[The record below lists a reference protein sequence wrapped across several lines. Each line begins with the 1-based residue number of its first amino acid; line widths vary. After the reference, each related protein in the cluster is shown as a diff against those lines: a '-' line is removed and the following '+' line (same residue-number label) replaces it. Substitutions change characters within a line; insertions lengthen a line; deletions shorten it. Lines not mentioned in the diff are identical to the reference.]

1 MKKSSEFASFLHYF
15 KLYMFARS
23 VRQDRVA
30 IVKNVASLFVL
41 ALLLSSCVSSKNLAL
56 FQDGPNTTVDS
67 LSIAKQYTPTIQ
79 VGDVLNISVNS
90 LNPEAS
96 AVFNL
101 PENASMIQGQGIM
114 ASANPLAYQPGYVVS
129 KEGTIDFP
137 MLGKIQVAGD
147 ATAQVSSKIKEK
159 LKAYLKE
166 PSVNVRNVNFRIS
179 VLGEVNHP
187 SLFLINN
194 EQVTILQALS
204 MANDLTIYGRRENV
218 LVIREENGKKTFAR
232 LDLTKRDV
240 FSSPY
245 YYLHPNDVVYVE
257 PNQARAASTDNTY
270 RIAPIVI
277 SAASA
282 ILVLV
287 SVLVR
292 R

>member
-1 MKKSSEFASFLHYF
+1 MKKSSEFAAFLHYL
-15 KLYMFARS
+15 KLNMFTRS
-23 VRQDRVA
+23 FRQDRVSA
-30 IVKNVASLFVL
+30 VKQLASLLVL
-41 ALLLSSCVSSKNLAL
+41 ALTLSSCVSSKNLAL

-67 LSIAKQYTPTIQ
+67 LSLAKQYTPTVQI
-79 VGDVLNISVNS
+79 GDVLNVSVTS

-96 AVFNL
+96 AIFNL
-101 PENASMIQGQGIM
+101 PENMSMVQGQGLV

-137 MLGKIQVAGD
+137 MLGKIQVIGQS
-147 ATAQVSSKIKEK
+147 TSQIGGTIKEK
-159 LKAYLKE
+159 LKVYLKE

-204 MANDLTIYGRRENV
+204 MANDLTIFGKRENV
-218 LVIREENGKKTFAR
+218 MVIREENGKKTFAR

-257 PNQARAASTDNTY
+257 PNQARVASTDNTY
-270 RIAPIVI
+270 RVAPIVI

>member
-1 MKKSSEFASFLHYF
+1 MKKSSEFAAFLHYL
-15 KLYMFARS
+15 KLNMFTRS
-23 VRQDRVA
+23 FRQDRVSA
-30 IVKNVASLFVL
+30 VKQFASFLVL
-41 ALLLSSCVSSKNLAL
+41 ALTLSSCVSSKNLAL

-67 LSIAKQYTPTIQ
+67 LSLAKQYTPTVQI
-79 VGDVLNISVNS
+79 GDVLNVSVTS

-96 AVFNL
+96 AIFNL
-101 PENASMIQGQGIM
+101 PENTAFIQGQGLT

-137 MLGKIQVAGD
+137 MLGKIQVIGQS
-147 ATAQVSSKIKEK
+147 TSQIGSTIKEK
-159 LKAYLKE
+159 LKVYLKE

-204 MANDLTIYGRRENV
+204 MANDLTIFGKRENV
-218 LVIREENGKKTFAR
+218 MVIREENGKKTFAR

-257 PNQARAASTDNTY
+257 PNQARVASTDNTY
-270 RIAPIVI
+270 RVAPIVI

>member
-1 MKKSSEFASFLHYF
+1 
-15 KLYMFARS
+15 MFARS

-79 VGDVLNISVNS
+79 VGDVLSISVNS

-96 AVFNL
+96 AIFNL
-101 PENASMIQGQGIM
+101 PENMALIQGQGLN
-114 ASANPLAYQPGYVVS
+114 ASANPLAYQPGYVVA
-129 KEGTIDFP
+129 KDGTIDFP
-137 MLGKIQVAGD
+137 MLGRINVA
-147 ATAQVSSKIKEK
+147 AQSSSQISSLLKEK

-166 PSVNVRNVNFRIS
+166 PTVNVRNVNFRIS

-204 MANDLTIYGRRENV
+204 MANDLTIFGKRENV

-270 RIAPIVI
+270 RVAPIVI

-282 ILVLV
+282 VLVLV